1 MTALIPKLKTFV
13 TFLLCA
19 ISIPSGAQSKG
30 SASDPHLLNPSSK
43 TVVWGHYWS
52 ETTPVLR
59 IRSGEFVKIRSV
71 IGAMPETLEQAGL
84 PAAHMEK
91 ELIEVQSIKDRGP
104 GPHFLTGPIFIEEAA
119 PGDVLEVRI
128 HSLELPFP

>member
-1 MTALIPKLKTFV
+1 MTALIPKLKTLV

-19 ISIPSGAQSKG
+19 ISIPSGAQIKG

-71 IGAMPETLEQAGL
+71 IGAMPETLERAGL
-84 PAAHMEK
+84 PAARMEK
-91 ELIEVQSIKDRGP
+91 ELIAAAI
-104 GPHFLTGPIFIEEAA
+104 TPIATNPEPETFGKFANLS
-119 PGDVLEVRI
+119 P
-128 HSLELPFP
+128 